1 MTSVTRLKEEL
12 SAWRDSIPVFLRP
25 GEPIKRSRLPLYI
38 TGHYSVVL
46 HILYW
51 QLLCMIHRM
60 STHCASWLRAV
71 KDAAQFFEL
80 SEREESSSSLV
91 IEAARSVVMLT
102 EHIEITSYTPSW

>member
-1 MTSVTRLKEEL
+1 MTSVTRLEEEL

-51 QLLCMIHRM
+51 QLFCMIHRM
-60 STHCASWLRAV
+60 SIHCASWLRAV
-71 KDAAQFFEL
+71 KDAAQFSEL

-102 EHIEITSYTPSW
+102 EHIEITSYTPLW